1 MNALQYSRSPQK
13 SKTQQVVPRR
23 PSQPSRSRQP
33 AQSSSP
39 SYWGVTAEIGAKVA
53 VNGLLSTAAVVAL
66 VNLLPYQLSQQAK
79 LREVRSEVQ
88 QTETQINQLQAEFSD
103 SFDPQQAKQVM
114 QEQSGRVDPNQR
126 QIVLVEKKGD

>member
-1 MNALQYSRSPQK
+1 
-13 SKTQQVVPRR
+13 
-23 PSQPSRSRQP
+23 
-33 AQSSSP
+33 
-39 SYWGVTAEIGAKVA
+39 VA